1 MLQEAF
7 LKEKIFKFFTFVLL
21 IFLFVSCNKENVELA
36 KTDVSVMT
44 DVLDHSPVYMFF
56 REENKDTLIEVNTK
70 NVISTTNWVFTI
82 DKRLPLNL
90 VIPEIMEL
98 QKRKKQASHKNPEAI
113 NVFSYTDSI
122 KRSLAFLPFT
132 DVQYK
137 FGSDFS
143 KFYIKD
149 NASLYM
155 DYNNVTVNF
164 NKDNMITVDGS
175 DVERTDFVAYIK
187 DFADFMS
194 AGKTTIIHLNFDKHL
209 SFDEYIQNKILAW
222 QLTSDKIQLSSYEFV
237 YDDLL
242 LPDCGCKL

>member
-1 MLQEAF
+1 MKNLLAIILALLF
-7 LKEKIFKFFTFVLL
+7 LN
-21 IFLFVSCNKENVELA
+21 SCNKENVEPV

-44 DVLDHSPVYMFF
+44 EVLDHSPVYMFF
-56 REENKDTLIEVNTK
+56 RAENKDTLIEVNTK
-70 NVISTTNWVFTI
+70 NVISTTNWVFNV

-90 VIPEIMEL
+90 VIPEITEL
-98 QKRKKQASHKNPEAI
+98 QKRKKQASHKSAAAI
-113 NVFSYTDSI
+113 NVYSYTDSI
-122 KRSLAFLPFT
+122 KKSLSFLPFT

-149 NASLYM
+149 NGSLYM

-164 NKDNMITVDGS
+164 NKDNKITVDGS
-175 DVERTDFVAYIK
+175 DVERSDFVAFIK

-194 AGKTTIIHLNFDKHL
+194 AGKTTIIHLNFDKRL
-209 SFDEYIQNKILAW
+209 LFDQYIQNKILAW

-237 YDDLL
+237 YDELL